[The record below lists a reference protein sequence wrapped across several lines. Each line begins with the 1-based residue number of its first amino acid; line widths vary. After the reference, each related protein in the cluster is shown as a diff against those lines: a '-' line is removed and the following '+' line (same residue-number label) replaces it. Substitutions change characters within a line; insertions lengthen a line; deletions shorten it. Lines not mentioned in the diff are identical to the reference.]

1 MILDCTCF
9 RIRRLSRQI
18 TQLYDEAL
26 RPTGLRVTQFSML
39 SALRNGGPMTV
50 AALAQGLGADPTSIS
65 RALRPVIAKELAVLS
80 EGPDKRSKSVALT
93 DLGQAKLDAAN
104 PYWET
109 AQSKVA
115 SLLSPD
121 WRERFDHQLDEVS
134 ERIGSS

>member
-1 MILDCTCF
+1 
-9 RIRRLSRQI
+9 
-18 TQLYDEAL
+18 
-26 RPTGLRVTQFSML
+26 
-39 SALRNGGPMTV
+39 MTV

-93 DLGQAKLDAAN
+93 DLGQAKLAAAD

-109 AQSKVA
+109 AQSKLA

-134 ERIGSS
+134 ERIGNS